1 MIGRNST
8 DERPRQNHRRSEQHH
23 RRACHARRMASCGG
37 GFGIIDLVDHSY
49 LRNSNRAKVGRE
61 MSQAIVM
68 SFGEVILLG
77 VVVTALL
84 LAAFRK

>member
-1 MIGRNST
+1 
-8 DERPRQNHRRSEQHH
+8 
-23 RRACHARRMASCGG
+23 
-37 GFGIIDLVDHSY
+37 
-49 LRNSNRAKVGRE
+49 

-77 VVVTALL
+77 VVMAGLL

>member
-1 MIGRNST
+1 
-8 DERPRQNHRRSEQHH
+8 
-23 RRACHARRMASCGG
+23 
-37 GFGIIDLVDHSY
+37 
-49 LRNSNRAKVGRE
+49 

>member
-1 MIGRNST
+1 
-8 DERPRQNHRRSEQHH
+8 
-23 RRACHARRMASCGG
+23 
-37 GFGIIDLVDHSY
+37 
-49 LRNSNRAKVGRE
+49 

-68 SFGEVILLG
+68 SYGEVILLG